1 MGKIEQSSWREEAT
15 ANEELAS
22 ETHTTSFGEGN
33 DVKT

>member
-1 MGKIEQSSWREEAT
+1 MGKIEQSSWREAT

-33 DVKT
+33 DVKI